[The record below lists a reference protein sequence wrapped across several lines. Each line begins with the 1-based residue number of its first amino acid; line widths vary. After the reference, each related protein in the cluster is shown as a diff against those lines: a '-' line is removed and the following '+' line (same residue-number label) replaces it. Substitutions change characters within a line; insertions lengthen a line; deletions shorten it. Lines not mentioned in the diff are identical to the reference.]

1 MPFTCS
7 LKTGHKNIQHAVSL
21 EPNWHRATSPAS
33 CPRVQRRLSQ
43 YAWVVLAARQACE
56 LDADTFEEVVSQEVV

>member
-21 EPNWHRATSPAS
+21 EPNWHRAHGAGKLPE
-33 CPRVQRRLSQ
+33 VQRRLSR